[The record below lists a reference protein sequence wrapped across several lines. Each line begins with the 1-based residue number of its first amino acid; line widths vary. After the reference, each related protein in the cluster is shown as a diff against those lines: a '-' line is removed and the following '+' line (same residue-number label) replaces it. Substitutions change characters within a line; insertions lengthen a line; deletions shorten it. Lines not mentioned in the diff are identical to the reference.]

1 MERLSLLDARV
12 GEEREGSCRVWNVR
26 QPSTDS
32 AYVIVELGHELGC
45 STWAWLGAGEQQM
58 VEGVEYG
65 DEVWVRV
72 RITDV
77 WTSGAFDVDL
87 LDIGVGES
95 GEEED
100 AIIDALLDGS
110 DIHLDLTP
118 ESAGYLLRVLARDL
132 EHGVRELPE
141 TQQVELWSMA
151 LFLHDILPASLR
163 TAVPPRRHL
172 RKRAR
177 AA

>member
-1 MERLSLLDARV
+1 MERLSLLEARV
-12 GEEREGSCRVWNVR
+12 GEEREGYCRVWNVR
-26 QPSTDS
+26 EQTDS
-32 AYVIVELGHELGC
+32 AHVIMELGHELGC
-45 STWAWLGAGEQQM
+45 STWAWLRAEERELA
-58 VEGVEYG
+58 EGVGYG

-87 LDIGVGES
+87 LDIRAGEP
-95 GEEED
+95 EEEGD

-110 DIHLDLTP
+110 EIHLDLTP
-118 ESAGYLLRVLARDL
+118 ESAGHLLRVLARDL
-132 EHGVRELPE
+132 EQGVCELPE

-151 LFLHDILPASLR
+151 LFLNDILPTNLR
-163 TAVPPRRHL
+163 TTVPARRRL
-172 RKRAR
+172 RKRAC